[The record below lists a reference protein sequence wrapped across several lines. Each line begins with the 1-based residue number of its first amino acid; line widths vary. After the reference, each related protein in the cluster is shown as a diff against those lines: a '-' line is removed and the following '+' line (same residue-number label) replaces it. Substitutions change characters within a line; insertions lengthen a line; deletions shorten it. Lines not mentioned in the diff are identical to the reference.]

1 MRDIYATILININLQ
16 RCKLVLSDGSEE
28 NRMKRFIRITMLF
41 AALVGLFLLW
51 SPRTTFAAM
60 TVDTRLDYK
69 IVNQNSG
76 LVLGISAASREA
88 GANASQWPDDG
99 MPGHLWHFLPAGN
112 GSYKI
117 ENMNSGEIL
126 GISNG
131 SQTAGAAVV
140 QWADNATNDHIW
152 QFVDAGN
159 GSYKIVNQN
168 SGLVLGISGASRR
181 PGANAIQETDNG
193 APDQL
198 WKLISSGIPA
208 YVNPDYVTGSITVH
222 DPAMIR
228 TTNGTYYVFSTTI
241 TGGRG
246 IEMRSSTDRIHFTD
260 AGNAFA
266 TIPSWTNTYNK
277 GSGSLWAPDI
287 SYHNGKYWLYYA
299 ASSFGSNNSAIGLA
313 TSTTAAPG
321 SWIDQ
326 GIVYTTSSSSNY
338 NAIDPGLIVD
348 ASGKWWLTLG
358 SFWSGIK
365 LRRLDAT
372 IHAPPPRIERSNPVE
387 RQLGL
392 LKAAFERE

>member
-1 MRDIYATILININLQ
+1 MRDIYATILINIDLQ

-60 TVDTRLDYK
+60 TVDTRLD
-69 IVNQNSG
+69 
-76 LVLGISAASREA
+76 
-88 GANASQWPDDG
+88 
-99 MPGHLWHFLPAGN
+99 
-112 GSYKI
+112 
-117 ENMNSGEIL
+117 
-126 GISNG
+126 
-131 SQTAGAAVV
+131 
-140 QWADNATNDHIW
+140 
-152 QFVDAGN
+152 
-159 GSYKIVNQN
+159 YKIVNQN

-313 TSTTAAPG
+313 TSTTAAPR

-326 GIVYTTSSSSNY
+326 AIV
-338 NAIDPGLIVD
+338 
-348 ASGKWWLTLG
+348 
-358 SFWSGIK
+358 
-365 LRRLDAT
+365 
-372 IHAPPPRIERSNPVE
+372 
-387 RQLGL
+387 
-392 LKAAFERE
+392 